1 MDDYQD
7 RVTITTPE
15 GLEVALV
22 LAGPATR
29 IIAALVDLLIKLVA
43 ASFVVSIAVGI
54 GYAILGDAG
63 AAIALAVGAFG
74 FLFLWDPWLEQVTDG
89 RPPGKSMLGLR
100 VVRDDGGRVDLASSL
115 VRNLLR
121 IVEYPLLYLPG
132 IAMLLVHPRHQRI
145 GDLAAG
151 TYVVREHRPVAR
163 ASARPAVAPPAG
175 DPVPALDLVALD
187 AHDRATVRRFATQ
200 AGTLPDGDRARLAT
214 LIAGPLRR
222 RVGGVP
228 PGTADEELVLA
239 VAHRLG

>member
-29 IIAALVDLLIKLVA
+29 IVAALLDTLVKLVA
-43 ASFVVSIAVGI
+43 ATFVVSIAVGI
-54 GYAILGDAG
+54 GYGILGDAG
-63 AAIALAVGAFG
+63 ATIAVAVGAFA

-89 RPPGKSMLGLR
+89 RPPGKAMLGLR

-132 IAMLLVHPRHQRI
+132 IAMLLAHPRHQRI

-151 TYVVREHRPVAR
+151 TYVVRERRPVAVAAER
-163 ASARPAVAPPAG
+163 APVALPDAG
-175 DPVPALDLVALD
+175 PLPALDLVALD
-187 AHDRATVRRFATQ
+187 AHDRATVRRFAAQ
-200 AGTLPDGDRARLAT
+200 AGTLADAERARLAT
-214 LIAGPLRR
+214 LIAAPLRR